1 MSLKVWIGDSYDRRH
16 EQEQIRDFLGLMH
29 AEFDSQP
36 GQVHLLCN
44 FICGGCQVDAAI
56 LKKDAFVP
64 IEFKTAPGPVSGA
77 ENGKWRFEDPKS
89 GRQVTMGGGSH
100 AANPFCQ
107 IGNARTAIANKL
119 EAEERLFLRPH
130 EEERVADWRHFVHG
144 LVVLAP
150 DLDEGDEIGVDFYAK
165 PWFECCRM
173 NKAAERLFR
182 TTTRDGELS
191 GKNLLNIIK
200 KVLKLEEAEIRDGVP
215 MLITEEG
222 FEEEYE
228 VSTATVDEEAVES
241 DSGEEVPKVGDGSS
255 VETLA
260 SLFDAALQ
268 PQSPPSDVLAEEEIA
283 EPVREE
289 KKRISATDYSK
300 IQETLE
306 TLNEFVCE
314 DLPQFVSGSAG
325 GYSYDQKDRLPV
337 KVEGEWDFVIV
348 LKTKGVPEQA
358 FKEIRD
364 YWKCNYTKP
373 YLADGH
379 VVWRFPEY
387 IPPAKPVRPVFHT
400 VGFFPPSF
408 TAAIQALPHTQYSPN
423 ALEVAQNLKSSEDQ
437 VLWYLGNYF
446 PRSFCETFCAFDY
459 LIGCLGD
466 KFKVGDEVRILD
478 LGIGSGGS
486 TYGLVWALRKWFY
499 KSLKRIF
506 IVGVD
511 GNEHA
516 LGLCGELTS
525 VAGGGWGCEIKLTTR
540 LSPLAANAD
549 DLSDLLGPFDFVLA
563 SKTLQE
569 TKGEFSYTDFL
580 ALAKSRLSPQGF
592 AFLLDI
598 ANEERRK
605 KMKNLEGHR
614 DTGMACVL
622 SSLEQEELSFHVLSS
637 LTDQSMVENVLFSIW
652 SRSSLGASIEGTV
665 DFRTVLPQR
674 HVVHKKGK
682 INEADLRS
690 RRPVGSQPASRL

>member
-1 MSLKVWIGDSYDRRH
+1 MALKVWIGDNYEHRH
-16 EQEQIRDFLGLMH
+16 EQEQIKELLSLVHR
-29 AEFDSQP
+29 EFDGQP
-36 GQVHLLCN
+36 GQFHLLCN

-64 IEFKTAPGPVSGA
+64 IEFKTASGPVSGA
-77 ENGKWRFEDPKS
+77 ENGKWCFEDPVS
-89 GRQVTMGGGSH
+89 GRQVIMRGGSH
-100 AANPFCQ
+100 AANPFGQ
-107 IGNARTAIANKL
+107 IANARTAIASRL
-119 EAEERLFLRPH
+119 EMEEHAFLRKH

-150 DLDEGDEIGVDFYAK
+150 NLEEGQQDEIGVDFYTK

-173 NKAAERLFR
+173 SQAAERLFR

-200 KVLKLEEAEIRDGVP
+200 KVLKLEEAEIKDGIPVLLTEDVCEELAADPVVVEESATEEPDSVDGVP
-215 MLITEEG
+215 
-222 FEEEYE
+222 
-228 VSTATVDEEAVES
+228 
-241 DSGEEVPKVGDGSS
+241 EEVDIDFG
-255 VETLA
+255 ETLA
-260 SLFDAALQ
+260 SLFDTALQ
-268 PQSPPSDVLAEEEIA
+268 SQEVSQSAASEAGVA
-283 EPVREE
+283 EPVQAEAV
-289 KKRISATDYSK
+289 KRPMVDDSK
-300 IQETLE
+300 VQETLE

-314 DLPQFVSGSAG
+314 DLPQFVSGSAKA
-325 GYSYDQKDRLPV
+325 YAYDQKGNLPV

-348 LKTKGVPEQA
+348 VKTKGVPEQA

-387 IPPAKPVRPVFHT
+387 VPPAKPARPVFHT
-400 VGFFPPSF
+400 VGYFPPSF
-408 TAAIQALPHTQYSPN
+408 AAAIQSLPHTQYSPN
-423 ALEVAQNLKSSEDQ
+423 ALEVARNLKASEDR

-459 LIGCLGD
+459 LFGCLGG

-499 KSLKRIF
+499 KSLRKVSV
-506 IVGVD
+506 VGID

-516 LGLCGELTS
+516 LKICGELS
-525 VAGGGWGCEIKLTTR
+525 GVVVGSWGCEVCLTTR
-540 LSPLAANAD
+540 LNRLAETAMVLN
-549 DLSDLLGPFDFVLA
+549 DLPGTFDFVLA
-563 SKTLQE
+563 SKALQE
-569 TKGEFSYTDFL
+569 TNGEFSYSDFL

-598 ANEERRK
+598 ANEERRR
-605 KMKNLEGHR
+605 KMKDLAGDR
-614 DTGMACVL
+614 DFGMDCVL
-622 SSLEQEELSFHVLSS
+622 SSLDQEELAFHVLSD
-637 LTDQSMVENVLFSIW
+637 LTDQSMGEDVHFSIW
-652 SRSSLGASIEGTV
+652 SRSSLGVGIEETV
-665 DFRTVLPQR
+665 DFRTVLPKR
-674 HVVHKKGK
+674 HVFHKKG
-682 INEADLRS
+682 NN
-690 RRPVGSQPASRL
+690 Q